1 LLFIFI
7 NRKSLYTD
15 RLPRRR
21 PQTSGE
27 HFVARSLATLG
38 PDFDCVKRKDRQ
50 SIYNSRRIF
59 FEIIISYT
67 IISLKF
73 PKSGLLIH
81 EESSLTKAV
90 EESPN
95 VKIYNC

>member
-1 LLFIFI
+1 M
-7 NRKSLYTD
+7 NRKLLYTD
-15 RLPRRR
+15 RCPRRR

-27 HFVARSLATLG
+27 YFVARRLATLG

-50 SIYNSRRIF
+50 SISNSRRIF
-59 FEIIISYT
+59 FERMISYM

-95 VKIYNC
+95 LKIDNC